1 MPKTKRVK
9 AEDGF
14 DERKD
19 LMQGMKALISLK
31 VDKASSDSTM
41 TKMTMLNKQLE
52 TYSALAANPETPADI
67 RANFWT

>member
-41 TKMTMLNKQLE
+41 TKMTMLNKPTLPSLPIRKRLR
-52 TYSALAANPETPADI
+52 TYGLTSGT
-67 RANFWT
+67 